1 MADSKVPVLTL
12 QSEIPNHTMSAKL
25 TIIFFIL
32 ICFEIGVLLIILP
45 WVPNPSWNE
54 NYLLVL
60 AADRLHWPSLAM
72 AIKSGYVRGAVT
84 GLGILNIMLGVWEI
98 INFKKTARA
107 FQIEWQ
113 GEEVDPKSLEAARIP
128 DNRPLETAT
137 PDNLRDTFRDTNQPD

>member
-1 MADSKVPVLTL
+1 
-12 QSEIPNHTMSAKL
+12 MSAKL

-45 WVPNPSWNE
+45 WVPNPSWSE

-98 INFKKTARA
+98 VNFKKTARA

-113 GEEVDPKSLEAARIP
+113 GEEVDPKSLGAARLP
-128 DNRPLETAT
+128 DNRPLETGA
-137 PDNLRDTFRDTNQPD
+137 PDQSRDTNQPE

>member
-1 MADSKVPVLTL
+1 
-12 QSEIPNHTMSAKL
+12 MSAKL

-45 WVPNPSWNE
+45 WVPNPSWGE

-60 AADRLHWPSLAM
+60 AADNLRWPSLAM

-84 GLGILNIMLGVWEI
+84 GLGILNILLGVWEI

-128 DNRPLETAT
+128 DNRPLETPA
-137 PDNLRDTFRDTNQPD
+137 PEQPRDANRVD

>member
-1 MADSKVPVLTL
+1 
-12 QSEIPNHTMSAKL
+12 MSAKL

-45 WVPNPSWNE
+45 WVPNPSWSE

-72 AIKSGYVRGAVT
+72 AMKSGYVRGAVT
-84 GLGILNIMLGVWEI
+84 GLGILNILLGVWEI

-113 GEEVDPKSLEAARIP
+113 GEEVDPKPIEAARLP
-128 DNRPLETAT
+128 DNGTIETAM
-137 PDNLRDTFRDTNQPD
+137 PDANKPD

>member
-1 MADSKVPVLTL
+1 
-12 QSEIPNHTMSAKL
+12 MSAKL

-45 WVPNPSWNE
+45 WVPNPSWSE

-60 AADRLHWPSLAM
+60 AADRLQWPSLAM

-84 GLGILNIMLGVWEI
+84 GLGILNILLGVWEI

-113 GEEVDPKSLEAARIP
+113 GEEVDPKPIEAARLP
-128 DNRPLETAT
+128 DNGTFETT
-137 PDNLRDTFRDTNQPD
+137 THGQPGDRNKPD

>member
-1 MADSKVPVLTL
+1 
-12 QSEIPNHTMSAKL
+12 MSAKL

-45 WVPNPSWNE
+45 WVPNPSWGE

-60 AADRLHWPSLAM
+60 AADNLRWPSLAM

-84 GLGILNIMLGVWEI
+84 GLGILNILLGVWEI
-98 INFKKTARA
+98 VNFKKTARA
-107 FQIEWQ
+107 FQMEWQ

-128 DNRPLETAT
+128 DNRPLETPAHEQ
-137 PDNLRDTFRDTNQPD
+137 PRDADRLD

>member
-1 MADSKVPVLTL
+1 
-12 QSEIPNHTMSAKL
+12 MSAKL

-45 WVPNPSWNE
+45 WVPNPSWGE

-60 AADRLHWPSLAM
+60 AADNLRWPSLAM

-84 GLGILNIMLGVWEI
+84 GLGILNILLGVWEI

-113 GEEVDPKSLEAARIP
+113 GEEVDPKSLEAARVP
-128 DNRPLETAT
+128 DNRPLETPALEQSH
-137 PDNLRDTFRDTNQPD
+137 DNNQPD